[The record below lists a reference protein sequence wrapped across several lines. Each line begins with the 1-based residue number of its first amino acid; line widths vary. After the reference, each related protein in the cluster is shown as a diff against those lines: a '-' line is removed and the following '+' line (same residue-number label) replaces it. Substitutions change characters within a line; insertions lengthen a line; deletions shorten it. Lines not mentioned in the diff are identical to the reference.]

1 MKNLFDQDASTE
13 ILNRL
18 ELLQPDSKARW
29 GKMNVS
35 QMMAHCI
42 VPIKVSL
49 GEAKLKRNLMGLLFG
64 KMGKKM
70 LLKDRPFKQNLPTD
84 PSFVIR
90 DQPDFYSKKQEL
102 RSSIEK
108 LLATD
113 KEAMAARAHPFFGK
127 MSIEEWGILGY
138 KHLDHHLRQF
148 NS

>member
-1 MKNLFDQDASTE
+1 MKNLFDHDASNE

-18 ELLQPDSKARW
+18 EYLQPDAKPLW
-29 GKMNVS
+29 GKMSVS

-49 GEAKLKRNLMGLLFG
+49 GEKQVKRTLMGLIFG

-70 LLKDRPFKQNLPTD
+70 VLKDEPFKQGLPTD
-84 PSFVIR
+84 PSFVIK
-90 DQPDFYSKKQEL
+90 DQPDFNSKKVEL
-102 RSSIEK
+102 KSSIEK

-113 KEAMAARAHPFFGK
+113 KNAMAARVHPFFGK
-127 MSIEEWGILGY
+127 MKVDEWGVLGY

-148 NS
+148 GV